1 MRRIG
6 VALAGLLIAIV
17 IAVFAPRPTH
27 QLAPPLSGVG
37 GAPPARTNDATRAP
51 GDDGAPSSI
60 AHPEIGFR
68 SHQRLAEH
76 FRKHGLD
83 FGARDEAG
91 YLALAQALRD
101 RAAGGDVL
109 EAVRRDGV
117 TTRFDRASGGFIA
130 FDRDLVIRT
139 FFKPNDGEVYFR
151 RQLEREH

>member
-17 IAVFAPRPTH
+17 VAVLAPRPTH
-27 QLAPPLSGVG
+27 HVPPPSSGAG
-37 GAPPARTNDATRAP
+37 GAPAARTSDVARAP
-51 GDDGAPSSI
+51 GDGAASAI

-68 SHQRLAEH
+68 SRERLAEH
-76 FRKHGLD
+76 FRKHGRE
-83 FGARDEAG
+83 FEARDESD

-109 EAVRRDGV
+109 EAVRSDGV
-117 TTRFDRASGGFIA
+117 TTRFDRASGAFIA

-139 FFKPNDGEVYFR
+139 CFKPNDGESYFR